1 MPSGILVSFHFSP
14 LLGTLIFMFLF
25 YLQNRIS
32 LLPSQTTSLCAL
44 ELHHLIGWAHLHHI
58 SPPPACPPSPLCVPF
73 SLKNTAPPPW
83 CWADRSS
90 GATIPI
96 VQGVLLSP
104 AVPQFIPLW
113 IEPVFLTSGNKGRCQ
128 NPLLVFSKLERCYSL
143 VCSVSFN
150 ARPTWQQFNSLL
162 QITLHHN

>member
-1 MPSGILVSFHFSP
+1 MVPSDISVSFHFSP

-32 LLPSQTTSLCAL
+32 VPLSQTTFLCAL
-44 ELHHLIGWAHLHHI
+44 KLHRLIRWAHLHCI
-58 SPPPACPPSPLCVPF
+58 SLPPAHPPSPLYVP
-73 SLKNTAPPPW
+73 SSQPPSW

-104 AVPQFIPLW
+104 AVPLFIPLW
-113 IEPVFLTSGNKGRCQ
+113 REPVFLTAGNKGRCQ

-143 VCSVSFN
+143 ACSVSLK
-150 ARPTWQQFNSLL
+150 ARPMCQQFNSLL
-162 QITLHHN
+162 QITLQHN